1 MSSLKLTATSQINKI
16 VEAFISRENLS
27 IIIKCF
33 AYPSQRSHFVTTK
46 DYSSR
51 WKMVTASKE
60 MVHKMGV
67 GTLPTQTILQ
77 LYEMLQCN
85 AQMWH
90 NPEIRNKLTR
100 SGITQIKRRIIKLDL
115 KKTYCGLFRRCRNIK
130 CFIDVV
136 IQFLLWVWMMN
147 LVPTV
152 LFKLFGW

>member
-16 VEAFISRENLS
+16 VEAFISRENLG

-51 WKMVTASKE
+51 WKMVAASKE

-90 NPEIRNKLTR
+90 IPEIRNKLTR
-100 SGITQIKRRIIKLDL
+100 SRIIQIKKRIIKLDL
-115 KKTYCGLFRRCRNIK
+115 KQN
-130 CFIDVV
+130 
-136 IQFLLWVWMMN
+136 LLWTFQEMQEHQMFHWCGY
-147 LVPTV
+147 PV
-152 LFKLFGW
+152 LAVSVNDEFGSNCSF